1 MDFDLRET
9 PIPRDEFDA
18 ERARNA
24 AGFAI
29 SSAPVID
36 TEAGSEAGGLPRST
50 TGPMLCLMAR
60 DPHTL
65 FAYWAIDWTDAFHG
79 APPADRKVH
88 LRIVKDDGA
97 EQTIAVEPMAG
108 SCYVEVER
116 ADAIYSADLGYY
128 QPPSVWNSLAT
139 SEIITTPPEDLAE
152 LGNDNFATVPF
163 HLSFQKMIDMLR
175 HSRGDDAPLVTQL
188 AQLRARA
195 AAEETSA
202 SLPVEE
208 RELARVVQEVEAKM
222 STPDSARANAAEI
235 WKRQRLE
242 RVLGF
247 GATSPDEGFGGSI
260 RPA

>member
-1 MDFDLRET
+1 
-9 PIPRDEFDA
+9 
-18 ERARNA
+18 
-24 AGFAI
+24 
-29 SSAPVID
+29 
-36 TEAGSEAGGLPRST
+36 
-50 TGPMLCLMAR
+50 MAR

-65 FAYWAIDWTDAFHG
+65 FAYWDIDWTDAFQG

-88 LRIVKDDGA
+88 LRIAKDDGP

-108 SCYVEVER
+108 SCYVAVER
-116 ADAIYSADLGYY
+116 ADAGYSADLGYY

-139 SEIITTPPEDLAE
+139 SEIIGTPPDDLAE
-152 LGNDNFATVPF
+152 LGDGNFATVPF

-175 HSRGDDAPLVTQL
+175 HSRRDDVPLVTQL
-188 AQLRARA
+188 AQMRERA

-202 SLPVEE
+202 NLPVEE
-208 RELARVVQEVEAKM
+208 QELARVVEEVEAKM
-222 STPDSARANAAEI
+222 STAPSAGANATEI

-247 GATSPDEGFGGSI
+247 GATSPDEGFGGSS